1 MRALRLRTGELR
13 FDAEAAPPVASAG
26 EVRVRVIRAGLCETD
41 LQLVRGYMAFEGV
54 LGHEFVGVAETG
66 VHAGQRVVGEINCSC
81 HRCETCL
88 SGSPNHC
95 PHRTVLGI
103 LGRDG
108 AFADFVTLPERNLHR
123 VPDTV
128 SDDEAVFVEPLAAAF
143 RILEQIDLTGQRVL
157 ILGDGRLG
165 QLCAQVLATQTNR
178 LTLVGKHA
186 SKLQLARDCGID
198 TCERTQRTT
207 QRDADVVVDCT
218 GSPTG
223 IEDAFRWLKPRGT
236 LVLKTTVAGT
246 PPLSLAP
253 IVIDEF
259 HVIGS
264 RCGPFVP
271 AIAALERQTVN
282 VLPLIQARFPLERAA
297 EGFALV
303 QQQPVLK
310 VLFDVESDG

>member
-1 MRALRLRTGELR
+1 MRALRLHAGQLR
-13 FDAEAAPPVASAG
+13 LDCEALRPIPRADEVL
-26 EVRVRVIRAGLCETD
+26 VRVTRAGLCETD

-54 LGHEFVGVAETG
+54 LGHEFVGVAASG
-66 VHAGQRVVGEINCSC
+66 AFAGQRVVGEINCSC
-81 HRCETCL
+81 HLCPTCL
-88 SGSPNHC
+88 DGAPNHC
-95 PHRTVLGI
+95 PERTVLGI

-108 AFADFVTLPERNLHR
+108 AFADFVSLPERNLHR

-128 SDDEAVFVEPLAAAF
+128 GDDEAVFVEPLAAAF
-143 RILEQIDLTGQRVL
+143 RILEQIDVTGKRVL

-165 QLCAQVLATQTNR
+165 QLCSQVLSQETDR

-186 SKLQLARDCGID
+186 AKLQLARSLGIE
-198 TCERTQRTT
+198 TCEMSSRSDR
-207 QRDADVVVDCT
+207 RDADVVVDCT

-223 IEDAFRWLKPRGT
+223 LTDAFRWLKPRGT

-264 RCGPFVP
+264 RCGPFAP
-271 AIAALERQTVN
+271 AMAALVQQKIQVK
-282 VLPLIQARFPLERAA
+282 PLIQARFPLEQAVD
-297 EGFALV
+297 GFALV
-303 QQQPVLK
+303 QKQPVLK
-310 VLFDVESDG
+310 VLFDIE